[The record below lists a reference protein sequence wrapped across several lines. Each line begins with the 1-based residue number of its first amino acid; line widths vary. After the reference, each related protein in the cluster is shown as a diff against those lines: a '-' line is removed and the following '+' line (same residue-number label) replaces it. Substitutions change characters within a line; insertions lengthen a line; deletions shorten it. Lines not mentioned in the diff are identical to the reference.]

1 MENKK
6 SFIENLC
13 ENFVLIIDSIS
24 ILFVVVLFYQDK
36 MPFEECIICLVMLLS
51 GLIIHI
57 IHSTREHIIKE
68 IRKSKDNENV

>member
-6 SFIENLC
+6 SFVEKLC

-68 IRKSKDNENV
+68 IKKSKGNENV

>member
-6 SFIENLC
+6 SFVENLC

>member
-6 SFIENLC
+6 SFVENLC

-68 IRKSKDNENV
+68 IKKSKDNENV

>member
-6 SFIENLC
+6 SFVENLC

-24 ILFVVVLFYQDK
+24 ILFVVVLFYCDK
-36 MPFEECIICLVMLLS
+36 MPFEDCVICLLLVLI
-51 GLIIHI
+51 GTIIHI

-68 IRKSKDNENV
+68 IKKSKDNENV